1 MALQQEIT
9 WSAPEYHYYE
19 KSTRWY
25 GAVAVLAGALML
37 IALVQKNFLFAFFAV
52 IAGFLVSFWGKRVP
66 QTIPFA
72 LKEKELTINNR
83 RSYLYEKCGGFT
95 IIETPNHPPE
105 LVLKTQERLHPWLR
119 IIIPKNQEEAIRTLL
134 LEHMQEIEY
143 TESLGDHIARMLKF

>member
-19 KSTRWY
+19 KSAHWY
-25 GAVAVLAGALML
+25 GAVVATSGVLTL
-37 IALVQKNFLFAFFAV
+37 IALLQKNFLFALFAV
-52 IAGFLVSFWGKRVP
+52 IAGFLVSSWGRRVP

-72 LKEKELTINNR
+72 LTEKELTINNR
-83 RSYLYEKCGGFT
+83 HSYLYEKCGGFV
-95 IIETPNHPPE
+95 IIEAPNHPPE
-105 LVLKTQERLHPWLR
+105 LVLKTQEQLHPWLR
-119 IIIPKNQEEAIRTLL
+119 IIIPKDQEGAIRTLL